1 MDGMQRQALKHLSVR
16 LMRKP
21 LLWLAVLIFAWPFD
35 TADAAGGT
43 FTVARPIP
51 RPVIIDPRVEKF
63 YADWVT
69 VQQSNIADIQ
79 RWTALHLDQHS
90 ALTIKIIAK
99 LPALLDYEF
108 RKTLNINTKQA
119 EQHLIQWLN
128 IHKHSQISTDIIDVT
143 IEDASEATVGDDSNL
158 RIAAVNVEYTAQGV
172 SVLPNGKYKTMR
184 LKTELTM
191 SCQDR
196 IALPELRI
204 ITSDCLL
211 QASSRPLRSIK

>member
-16 LMRKP
+16 QMRKP
-21 LLWLAVLIFAWPFD
+21 LIWLAVLIFVWPVHS
-35 TADAAGGT
+35 AHAAGEA
-43 FTVARPIP
+43 FTALRPIP
-51 RPVIIDPRVEKF
+51 RPVIIDPQIKKF

-69 VQQSNIADIQ
+69 VQQSNIADVQ
-79 RWTALHLDQHS
+79 RWTALHLDEHS
-90 ALTIKIIAK
+90 ALTVKIIAK
-99 LPALLDYEF
+99 LPALLDYDF
-108 RKTLNINTKQA
+108 RKTLNINAKQA

-128 IHKHSQISTDIIDVT
+128 IHKHSQISAHITTAT
-143 IEDASEATVGDDSNL
+143 IQSEAQDPQDDEPNL
-158 RIAAVNVEYTAQGV
+158 EIAAVNVEYAAQGV

-196 IALPELRI
+196 IALPELKI
-204 ITSDCLL
+204 ITSDCVL